1 MLCVSNG
8 IKKYWSDQNTLAK
21 SFFKESVK
29 SAYCGFKEANLSFN
43 SSRFFTRDSI
53 DTSVPAVISIS
64 KKLWSGLNSYVVTQR
79 KEVRKEG
86 WIMVT
91 EE

>member
-1 MLCVSNG
+1 MLCVNNG

-64 KKLWSGLNSYVVTQR
+64 KAMERTEQLRCYSEERG
-79 KEVRKEG
+79 KERRVDNG
-86 WIMVT
+86 N
-91 EE
+91 